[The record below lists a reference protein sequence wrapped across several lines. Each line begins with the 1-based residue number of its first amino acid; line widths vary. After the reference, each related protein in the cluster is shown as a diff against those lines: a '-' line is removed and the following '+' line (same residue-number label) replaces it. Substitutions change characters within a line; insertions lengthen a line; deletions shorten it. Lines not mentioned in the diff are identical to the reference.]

1 VIRGAVGGL
10 QAALVSVAK
19 IVCVI
24 TGTIMIIMV
33 ALGVFY
39 RYVLGDSLEY
49 ATALPTV
56 LFPYFIMSGAIL
68 AAAHGQ
74 HLSVDYVLLRMPQRV
89 QPWLL
94 IATKLLVVVALI
106 LISLACLELL
116 PTLAR
121 RVTPVLGWPASWT
134 FYSLPLGFVG
144 LAIYSVTD
152 LLMDLLGSE
161 TEGEEDGR

>member
-1 VIRGAVGGL
+1 MIRGAVGVL
-10 QAALVSVAK
+10 QAALVTVAK
-19 IVCVI
+19 LVCVI
-24 TGTIMIIMV
+24 TGTIMVIMV
-33 ALGVFY
+33 FLGVFY

-68 AAAHGQ
+68 AAAFRQ
-74 HLSVDYVLLRMPQRV
+74 HLSVDYVLLRTPEQV
-89 QPWLL
+89 QPWILV
-94 IATKLLVVVALI
+94 ATKLLVAVALI

-134 FYSLPLGFVG
+134 FYSLPVGFVG
-144 LAIYSVTD
+144 LAIYSITD
-152 LLMDLLGSE
+152 LLMGLLGDE
-161 TEGEEDGR
+161 TKGEDRR